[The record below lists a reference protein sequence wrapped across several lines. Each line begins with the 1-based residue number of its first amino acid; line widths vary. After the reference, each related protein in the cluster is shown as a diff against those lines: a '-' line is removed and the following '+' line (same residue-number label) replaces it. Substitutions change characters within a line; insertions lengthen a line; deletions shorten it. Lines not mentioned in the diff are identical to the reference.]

1 LFFGLPVAGG
11 VRAKRIRHPMVA
23 GSGLWAATIPAQNC
37 RITTITAT
45 NTIPVQ
51 ADIMAV
57 DLKAITVAV
66 LMAVVAA
73 DTAGI
78 EPSSIHAAMM
88 NAELTLP
95 DFRRTLAAW
104 Q

>member
-1 LFFGLPVAGG
+1 
-11 VRAKRIRHPMVA
+11 MVA

-51 ADIMAV
+51 ADIMAGV
-57 DLKAITVAV
+57 LTVEAITVEV

-73 DTAGI
+73 DM
-78 EPSSIHAAMM
+78 AAIK
-88 NAELTLP
+88 T
-95 DFRRTLAAW
+95 
-104 Q
+104 

>member
-1 LFFGLPVAGG
+1 
-11 VRAKRIRHPMVA
+11 MVA

-66 LMAVVAA
+66 LMAAAAA
-73 DTAGI
+73 DMAGI
-78 EPSSIHAAMM
+78 DSCNLPAEPK
-88 NAELTLP
+88 
-95 DFRRTLAAW
+95 
-104 Q
+104 

>member
-1 LFFGLPVAGG
+1 
-11 VRAKRIRHPMVA
+11 MA
-23 GSGLWAATIPAQNC
+23 GSGFWTATIPAQNS

-57 DLKAITVAV
+57 DLKAITAAV

-73 DTAGI
+73 DTAAI
-78 EPSSIHAAMM
+78 K
-88 NAELTLP
+88 T
-95 DFRRTLAAW
+95 
-104 Q
+104 

>member
-1 LFFGLPVAGG
+1 
-11 VRAKRIRHPMVA
+11 MVA

-51 ADIMAV
+51 ADIMAG

-66 LMAVVAA
+66 LMAVAAA
-73 DTAGI
+73 DMAGI
-78 EPSSIHAAMM
+78 EP
-88 NAELTLP
+88 
-95 DFRRTLAAW
+95 RTTPNTRTVSTPKSVQPCINL
-104 Q
+104 QKLR